1 MYISLQTQTN
11 IKMNTILWIIQGILA
26 AMFAMAGTMKST
38 QPIDKLLKSGV
49 TWADR
54 FPLATVRL
62 IGASELLGALGL
74 ILPWLLNIAPVLTPV
89 AAIGLAFVQ
98 LLAIFHH
105 AKHKEGKAIVFNIVL
120 LSLAAFVAYGRFNS
134 L

>member
-1 MYISLQTQTN
+1 MN
-11 IKMNTILWIIQGILA
+11 IALWIIQGILA
-26 AMFAMAGTMKST
+26 AMFAMTGAMKST

-54 FPLATVRL
+54 FSLTIVRI
-62 IGASELLGALGL
+62 IGISELLGALGL
-74 ILPWLLNIAPVLTPV
+74 ILPWLLNIVHVLTPV
-89 AAIGLAFVQ
+89 AASGLAFVQ

-105 AKHKEGKAIVFNIVL
+105 AKHKERKAIVFNIVL

-134 L
+134 M